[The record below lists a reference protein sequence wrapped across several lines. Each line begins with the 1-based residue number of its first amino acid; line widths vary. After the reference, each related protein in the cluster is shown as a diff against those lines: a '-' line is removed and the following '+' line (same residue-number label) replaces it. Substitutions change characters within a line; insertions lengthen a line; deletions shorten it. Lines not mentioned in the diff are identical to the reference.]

1 MQLLAGGEAYSK
13 VGGEA
18 PLCFVV
24 AGAGE
29 PMGTQRNSRCPV
41 VVPRKPRDRP
51 AWNRWQVTASE
62 ALSGTLAAPVWGC
75 AGCSSGLVGSSG
87 ETLWPS
93 VITGSCLLIGI

>member
-13 VGGEA
+13 VRGEA
-18 PLCFVV
+18 PLRFVV

-29 PMGTQRNSRCPV
+29 PRGTQGNSRCPV
-41 VVPRKPRDRP
+41 VVPRKPRGRP
-51 AWNRWQVTASE
+51 ARDRWQVTASE
-62 ALSGTLAAPVWGC
+62 ALSGTPTAPVWGC
-75 AGCSSGLVGSSG
+75 AGCSGALVGSSG